1 MSKTVTAVILTSFLA
16 SASPAFA
23 ADGKA
28 LYDKDCAKCHGPDG
42 KGQTKMG
49 KQAGAKDYTDPQV
62 QAALTD
68 EQAAKAIKEG
78 VKVKGKEVM
87 KPADKFSDDDV
98 KALVAHIRAFRKK

>member
-1 MSKTVTAVILTSFLA
+1 MSKIFTTVILILA
-16 SASPAFA
+16 SVAGVFA

-42 KGQTKMG
+42 KGQTRMG
-49 KQAGAKDYTDPQV
+49 KQAGAKDYIDSEV
-62 QAALTD
+62 QASFTD

-87 KPADKFSDDDV
+87 KPADRLSDDDI
-98 KALVAHIRAFRKK
+98 KALVAHIRAFKK